1 MNGASKDY
9 LAEAKSYLHEKQII
23 AVGFDYWFTLVKAKD
38 GERRERTSKIT
49 GAPLERVYEV
59 WSELQRNLFRTT
71 RDFVEKF
78 LTNIG
83 ISEDSPKYEDLKKK
97 LCDYYDSDAMNCQV
111 YPDVIDTLSYL
122 KKKKYKL
129 GLLSNM
135 HSPYKKSFYRLHLN
149 KFFDAV
155 CFSDE
160 IGAKKPDSSA
170 YHSMIQMLGLP
181 LYRSGILFV
190 GDDPSHD
197 ATVPRESEN
206 LPALLLD
213 REDKHKE
220 IPYRI
225 QSLADLTNLL

>member
-1 MNGASKDY
+1 MNGTSKDY
-9 LAEAKSYLHEKQII
+9 LAEAKGYLDKKQII
-23 AVGFDYWFTLVKAKD
+23 AVGFDYWFTLVKAKEH
-38 GERRERTSKIT
+38 GRVERTAKII
-49 GAPLERVYEV
+49 GIPLEMVSEA
-59 WSELQRNLFRTT
+59 WSELQRISFRTT
-71 RDFVEKF
+71 KVFVEKL

-111 YPDVIDTLSYL
+111 YPDVINTLSYL

-135 HSPYKKSFYRLHLN
+135 HSPYKKSFYGLNLN

-160 IGAKKPDSSA
+160 IGAKKPNSSA
-170 YHSMIQMLGLP
+170 YSSMISRLGLP

-190 GDDPSHD
+190 GDEPSND
-197 ATVPRESEN
+197 AIVPRESEGV
-206 LPALLLD
+206 PALLLD
-213 REDKHKE
+213 RENKHKN

-225 QSLADLTNLL
+225 QSLTDLIDLL